1 MFTKQIVYH
10 SKSQFYSRLKQV
22 RGTYSTHVILI
33 SSQALKLALKSTNS
47 DAPGLSDPAHIESIQ
62 EKAQCAME
70 EYVR

>member
-1 MFTKQIVYH
+1 MTH
-10 SKSQFYSRLKQV
+10 
-22 RGTYSTHVILI
+22 STHVILP
-33 SSQALKLALKSTNS
+33 SSQALKPTLKFSNS

>member
-1 MFTKQIVYH
+1 M
-10 SKSQFYSRLKQV
+10 
-22 RGTYSTHVILI
+22 LI
-33 SSQALKLALKSTNS
+33 SRCFGVDHLGNHGSSNMTDVDNEKLCL

>member
-1 MFTKQIVYH
+1 MSH
-10 SKSQFYSRLKQV
+10 P
-22 RGTYSTHVILI
+22 THVILA
-33 SSQALKLALKSTNS
+33 SLKALKLTLNFLNS

>member
-1 MFTKQIVYH
+1 MTH
-10 SKSQFYSRLKQV
+10 
-22 RGTYSTHVILI
+22 STHVILP
-33 SSQALKLALKSTNS
+33 SSQALKLTLKFSNS

>member
-1 MFTKQIVYH
+1 MVLRIFGAGDCNLIFCLAEDFLAQD
-10 SKSQFYSRLKQV
+10 SGLNFW
-22 RGTYSTHVILI
+22 IL
-33 SSQALKLALKSTNS
+33 